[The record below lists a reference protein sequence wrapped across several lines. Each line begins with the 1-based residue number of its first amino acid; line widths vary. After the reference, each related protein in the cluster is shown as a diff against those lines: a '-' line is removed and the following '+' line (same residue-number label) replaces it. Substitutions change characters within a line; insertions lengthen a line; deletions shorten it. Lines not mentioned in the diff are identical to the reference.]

1 MTSSDL
7 IQGALHRMSWSQLA
21 KAAEESTVHHDYARA
36 LILWRHAYH
45 AATLTINKNLAT
57 AKINFCAKRILMRNQ
72 MSKII
77 RHTDTDERLFRL
89 SKHHHLYEKKKKKEG

>member
-1 MTSSDL
+1 MDKD
-7 IQGALHRMSWSQLA
+7 GAM
-21 KAAEESTVHHDYARA
+21 
-36 LILWRHAYH
+36 
-45 AATLTINKNLAT
+45 AATGSFCSSGVISTGNNSTPVSEEVVQT

-89 SKHHHLYEKKKKKEG
+89 SKHHHLYEKKKTKEG

>member
-1 MTSSDL
+1 MTSPDL
-7 IQGALHRMSWSQLA
+7 IQADLHRMSWSQLA

-57 AKINFCAKRILMRNQ
+57 AKINFCAKRIL
-72 MSKII
+72 SKRLVRTVLIFTESSDQLS
-77 RHTDTDERLFRL
+77 RATDRVPGLPA
-89 SKHHHLYEKKKKKEG
+89 SPGYVQ

>member
-1 MTSSDL
+1 MV
-7 IQGALHRMSWSQLA
+7 HRG
-21 KAAEESTVHHDYARA
+21 KAAGRAAIHHDIARA
-36 LILWRHAYH
+36 LRLGRHGYH

-89 SKHHHLYEKKKKKEG
+89 SKHHHLYEKKKTKEG

>member
-1 MTSSDL
+1 MTSPDL
-7 IQGALHRMSWSQLA
+7 IQGDLHRMSWSQLA

-57 AKINFCAKRILMRNQ
+57 AKINFCAKRILMRKRQ
-72 MSKII
+72 RSTVLTLI
-77 RHTDTDERLFRL
+77 
-89 SKHHHLYEKKKKKEG
+89 YW

>member
-1 MTSSDL
+1 M
-7 IQGALHRMSWSQLA
+7 HRMSWSQLA
-21 KAAEESTVHHDYARA
+21 RAAEESTVHHDYARA

-57 AKINFCAKRILMRNQ
+57 AKINFCARRILMRNQ

-77 RHTDTDERLFRL
+77 RHTDTDEILSRL
-89 SKHHHLYEKKKKKEG
+89 SKHHHLYEKKKTKEG

>member
-1 MTSSDL
+1 
-7 IQGALHRMSWSQLA
+7 MSWSQLA

-57 AKINFCAKRILMRNQ
+57 AKINCKRI
-72 MSKII
+72 I
-77 RHTDTDERLFRL
+77 
-89 SKHHHLYEKKKKKEG
+89 